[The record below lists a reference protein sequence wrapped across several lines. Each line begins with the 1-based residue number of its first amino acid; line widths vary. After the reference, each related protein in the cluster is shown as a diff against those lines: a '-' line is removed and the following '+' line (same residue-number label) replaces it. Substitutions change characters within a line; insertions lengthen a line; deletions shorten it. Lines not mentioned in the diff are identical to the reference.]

1 MTMRSELRHRL
12 DLWSLLDVY
21 RCTAEIWI
29 EANTQLPFAIADAW
43 LTLMRA

>member
-1 MTMRSELRHRL
+1 MPSEPRHRH
-12 DLWSLLDVY
+12 DLWSLFDVY

-43 LTLMRA
+43 LKLVRA

>member
-1 MTMRSELRHRL
+1 MRSEPHRQL

-29 EANTQLPFAIADAW
+29 EANTQLPFAIAGAW
-43 LTLMRA
+43 LKLVRA